1 VKGRIPPGLSL
12 LVPFPAILPETLDAT
27 LATCL
32 VDPDPVQKPP
42 DSVDS
47 ILDIVLRDDLDIA

>member
-1 VKGRIPPGLSL
+1 MQRIVSPGLSL
-12 LVPFPAILPETLDAT
+12 LVPFPAILPKTLDAT
-27 LATCL
+27 LATCF
-32 VDPDPVQKPP
+32 VDPDPIQETP